1 MGVTV
6 FPGNDVPVILWDM
19 PRTPELPS
27 ARTERLVRE
36 HVASEPPGTQL
47 PPIKAWATELHT
59 SRATLGRVLKK
70 LESEGLIT
78 ILVGWGTFVAGGDD
92 TPKAP

>member
-1 MGVTV
+1 
-6 FPGNDVPVILWDM
+6 M

-27 ARTERLVRE
+27 ARVDRLVRE
-36 HVASEPPGTQL
+36 RVASEAPGTQL

-70 LESEGLIT
+70 LQDEGLIN
-78 ILVGWGTFVAGGDD
+78 IVVGWGTFTAQ
-92 TPKAP
+92 APEGTEGPEAPRGH

>member
-1 MGVTV
+1 MA
-6 FPGNDVPVILWDM
+6 
-19 PRTPELPS
+19 RTPELPS

-36 HVASEPPGTQL
+36 RVASEAPGAQL

-59 SRATLGRVLKK
+59 SRATLGRVLKR

-78 ILVGWGTFVAGGDD
+78 ILVGWGTFVAQ
-92 TPKAP
+92 APDATNGTEATEGR

>member
-1 MGVTV
+1 
-6 FPGNDVPVILWDM
+6 M

-27 ARTERLVRE
+27 ARVDRLVRE
-36 HVASEPPGTQL
+36 RVASEAPGTQL

-59 SRATLGRVLKK
+59 SRATLGRVLKG

-78 ILVGWGTFVAGGDD
+78 IVVGWGTFTAQ
-92 TPKAP
+92 APEGTNGPQAPEGH

>member
-1 MGVTV
+1 
-6 FPGNDVPVILWDM
+6 M

-27 ARTERLVRE
+27 ARVDRLVRE
-36 HVASEPPGTQL
+36 RVASEAPGTQL

-70 LESEGLIT
+70 LADEGLVT
-78 ILVGWGTFVAGGDD
+78 IVVGWGTFVAESDHQD
-92 TPKAP
+92 